1 MGIDERRTKERA
13 RRQREILTAAWQVA
27 DAVGW
32 AGFSIEKVAACAELG
47 RATVY
52 GYFAS
57 LGSLIEAMALEA
69 LNQFSEELATARG
82 LEAALDVPV
91 GFAQHSPCAFN
102 LLFSPNDS
110 AVRSLSTPQI
120 VEVQAQ
126 ARTRLGA
133 LARLAS
139 NGRCALPTDARDAA
153 AFVEG
158 ICLASALVPELR
170 SNTTLRHRWQAF
182 CLHADRRASVP

>member
-1 MGIDERRTKERA
+1 MGIEERRAKERV
-13 RRQREILTAAWQVA
+13 RRRRDILAAAWQVA

-32 AGFSIEKVAACAELG
+32 GDFSIEKVAVQAELG

-52 GYFAS
+52 AYFDS
-57 LGSLIEAMALEA
+57 LSGLLESMATEG
-69 LNQFSEELATARG
+69 LNLFSEELARATD

-91 GFAQHSPCAFN
+91 RFAQQSPCAFG
-102 LLFSPNDS
+102 LLFPPNDS
-110 AVRSLSTPQI
+110 VVRSLSTPQI
-120 VEVQAQ
+120 VHVR
-126 ARTRLGA
+126 ARAHACLRA

-139 NGRCALPTDARDAA
+139 HDRCALPTDARDAA

-170 SNTTLRHRWQAF
+170 SSTTLRHRWHAF
-182 CLHADRRASVP
+182 CLHASERS

>member
-13 RRQREILTAAWQVA
+13 RRQQEILAAAWRVA

-32 AGFSIEKVAACAELG
+32 ADFSIEKVAARAELG

-52 GYFAS
+52 GYFDS
-57 LGSLIEAMALEA
+57 LGRLIEAMAVEA
-69 LNQFSEELATARG
+69 LNQFSEELALANG
-82 LEAALDVPV
+82 LEAALDAPV
-91 GFAQHSPCAFN
+91 CFAQHSPCAFS

-110 AVRSLSTPQI
+110 AVRSLSTPHI
-120 VEVQAQ
+120 VEVQEQ

-139 NGRCALPTDARDAA
+139 HGRFALPTDARDAA
-153 AFVEG
+153 TFVEG

-170 SNTTLRHRWQAF
+170 SNTTLRHRWHAF
-182 CLHADRRASVP
+182 CLQADKRPSAL

>member
-1 MGIDERRTKERA
+1 MGIEERRAKERV
-13 RRQREILTAAWQVA
+13 RRQREILAAAWQVA
-27 DAVGW
+27 DTVGW
-32 AGFSIEKVAACAELG
+32 GDFSIEKVAARAELG

-52 GYFAS
+52 AYFDS
-57 LGSLIEAMALEA
+57 LSCLLESMAAEA
-69 LNQFSEELATARG
+69 LNQFGEELASATG

-91 GFAQHSPCAFN
+91 RFAQHSPCAFS
-102 LLFSPNDS
+102 LLFPPNDS

-120 VEVQAQ
+120 IELRRRAH
-126 ARTRLGA
+126 ACLRA

-139 NGRCALPTDARDAA
+139 HGRFALPTDASDAA

-170 SNTTLRHRWQAF
+170 ASTTLRHRWHAF
-182 CLHADRRASVP
+182 CLHASERD